1 MKKKMA
7 LYHCG
12 TDSGS
17 GCSGMAGWDR
27 CLPGERDGTGRAA
40 SCTGSVPTSKVV
52 TAASSH
58 ETGG

>member
-1 MKKKMA
+1 MA

-17 GCSGMAGWDR
+17 GMFRNGGLGTDD
-27 CLPGERDGTGRAA
+27 LPGERDGTGRAA
-40 SCTGSVPTSKVV
+40 HVRDRFHQQGGDRG
-52 TAASSH
+52 SSH

>member
-1 MKKKMA
+1 MA

-12 TDSGS
+12 TDSG
-17 GCSGMAGWDR
+17 GGMFRNGGLGTDD
-27 CLPGERDGTGRAA
+27 LPGERDGTGGAA
-40 SCTGSVPTSKVV
+40 HERDQVPPSKVV